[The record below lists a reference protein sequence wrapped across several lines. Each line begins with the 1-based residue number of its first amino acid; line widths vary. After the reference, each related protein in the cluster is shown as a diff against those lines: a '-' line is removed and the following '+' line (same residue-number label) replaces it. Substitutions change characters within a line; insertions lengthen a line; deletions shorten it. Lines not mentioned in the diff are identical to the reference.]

1 MACSRCGGMMIIDGL
16 LDESGFRIDQQAERC
31 LNCGHWE
38 DTVIWPIAR
47 PRVQSGQVRL
57 IGSDRRELTHDP
69 CYVSAIMER

>member
-38 DTVIWPIAR
+38 DTVILANRATACAVRTSPLD
-47 PRVQSGQVRL
+47 RVGQK
-57 IGSDRRELTHDP
+57 GTHP
-69 CYVSAIMER
+69 

>member
-38 DTVIWPIAR
+38 DTVIFGQSR
-47 PRVQSGQVRL
+47 DRVCSP
-57 IGSDRRELTHDP
+57 DT
-69 CYVSAIMER
+69 SA